1 MNIRKSF
8 QVMLLWMI
16 VLGIFYPAIFAG
28 LNSVDDQKMFYALEE
43 SPNIALLDWLRPGQS
58 FYYRPLLS
66 LTFRLDYLLW
76 GQEVS
81 FYHLENILIHGASA
95 TLMFFIL
102 RQLVS
107 LQIPQQ
113 KDNEWPLIGALL
125 FALHPIVTE
134 SVNWISGRTDLLGTF
149 FVLSATLV
157 LLQSAL
163 RRRLILVIAAAI
175 LLFCAIFSKE
185 VMVFSVPAAAFL
197 LWRWSVGAPTPWRIK
212 SLTVLLMPFVFGGLA
227 FIALRWLYYGVNAD
241 LDRLIFK
248 YYYSAY
254 DTVRVFFKV
263 LGFYGKKIVAP
274 LPLNF
279 AIMQVSD
286 LYVWLGIVILI
297 AAVWLFF
304 LRRPA
309 TDLILVGWYLILPGI
324 LIALIGL
331 AWTPLAERYVYLP
344 SAFVVMGV
352 ALYGSSVPSQRVQK
366 MLIVGLSLFLLPIG
380 IATVNRNFIWQDN
393 AKLYADSLS
402 KSPEFAAMNN
412 ELGIALIDE
421 GKLAQAS
428 QILQKGKQLKSASV
442 LLYINQA
449 RIFMA
454 QGDLVGARSEMM
466 KVCFDKNA
474 ADTEALKM
482 LATIDEQRLH
492 NGGQSESI
500 MRELLD
506 TYQVLITKTK
516 NPHLEYRVGQL
527 LLSMGK
533 HQDAADYFSRAY
545 EHAPKNAY
553 YREAAG
559 KLVRKLKNSNKEG

>member
-28 LNSVDDQKMFYALEE
+28 LNSVDDQKMLYALGEL
-43 SPNIALLDWLRPGQS
+43 PNRALLDWFRPGQS

-66 LTFRLDYLLW
+66 FTFRLDYLLW

-95 TLMFFIL
+95 TLIFFIL

-113 KDNEWPLIGALL
+113 KDTEWPLIGALL

-185 VMVFSVPAAAFL
+185 VMVFSIPAAAFL
-197 LWRWSVGAPTPWRIK
+197 LWRWSVDAPTSWRIK
-212 SLTVLLMPFVFGGLA
+212 SLTVLLMPFFFGGSA
-227 FIALRWLYYGVNAD
+227 FIALRWLFYGASAD

-286 LYVWLGIVILI
+286 HYVWLGIVIFIL
-297 AAVWLFF
+297 AVLLFF
-304 LRRPA
+304 LRRSA

-344 SAFVVMGV
+344 SAFVVMGI
-352 ALYGSSVPSQRVQK
+352 ALYGSSVPSQRLQK
-366 MLIVGLSLFLLPIG
+366 IMLIGLSLFLLPISM
-380 IATVNRNFIWQDN
+380 ATVNRNFIWQDN
-393 AKLYADSLS
+393 TKLYADSLS
-402 KSPEFAAMNN
+402 KSPEFAAMSN

-421 GKLAQAS
+421 GKLAQAT
-428 QILQKGKQLKSASV
+428 QILQKGKQLKTASV

-454 QGDLVGARSEMM
+454 QGDLAGARSEMM

-500 MRELLD
+500 MLELLD

-516 NPHLEYRVGQL
+516 NPYLEYRVGQIF
-527 LLSMGK
+527 LSTGK

-545 EHAPKNAY
+545 VHAPKNAY

-559 KLVRKLKNSNKEG
+559 KLVRKLKNSDKEG